1 MQALFTD
8 QAEDGNSAAFL
19 VAAIAARKD
28 YPGMAGETV
37 TVITAGTFGEDAA
50 VTLQAA
56 PASTG
61 PWVPLEDGAFT
72 AATVKVMPLS
82 RRAYIRAVVSGAD
95 TSTDV
100 SLWVG

>member
-8 QAEDGNSAAFL
+8 QAENGNSAAFL

-37 TVITAGTFGEDAA
+37 TVITAGTFGDAA

-72 AATVKVMPLS
+72 AAAVKVMPLS

>member
-8 QAEDGNSAAFL
+8 QAENGNSAAFL

-28 YPGMAGETV
+28 YPGMAGETL
-37 TVITAGTFGEDAA
+37 TVITAGTFDGAT

-72 AATVKVMPLS
+72 AAAVKAMPLS

>member
-1 MQALFTD
+1 M
-8 QAEDGNSAAFL
+8 
-19 VAAIAARKD
+19 
-28 YPGMAGETV
+28 
-37 TVITAGTFGEDAA
+37 
-50 VTLQAA
+50 TLQAA

-72 AATVKVMPLS
+72 AAAVKVMPLS